1 MAKTFGVLV
10 PVYAVLLLSIYA
22 AQGRHGESWRAFIE
36 TLLRRIPLCGAARHS
51 LALARLSAAL
61 EALINAGVSII
72 EAWEL
77 AATASGSPALGR
89 AVRAWR
95 PEVLAGQT
103 PSEAVNR
110 SGEFPELF
118 ANMYHTGEISGQ
130 LDQTLERLHTYYQEE
145 ATRKMRAL
153 ANWTPKLIYF
163 GIVLMVA
170 WQVISFYSN
179 YFGMIKDAVN
189 F

>member
-1 MAKTFGVLV
+1 MQ
-10 PVYAVLLLSIYA
+10 P
-22 AQGRHGESWRAFIE
+22 
-36 TLLRRIPLCGAARHS
+36 
-51 LALARLSAAL
+51 
-61 EALINAGVSII
+61 NAGVSII

-163 GIVLMVA
+163 VIVLMVA